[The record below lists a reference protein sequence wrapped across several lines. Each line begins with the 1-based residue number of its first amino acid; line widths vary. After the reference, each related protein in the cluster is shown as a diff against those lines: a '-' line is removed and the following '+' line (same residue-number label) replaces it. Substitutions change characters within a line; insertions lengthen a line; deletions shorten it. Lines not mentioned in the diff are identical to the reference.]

1 MAVNCGVSFGVCAI
15 RITTVDATR
24 ECRRTRRTTR
34 TSRTRL
40 ISIGLSPNIEA
51 GNNFSL
57 RNGCGC
63 SLARFKANDVFNW
76 FEFAFADGALEPEMM
91 ALMLGAETIVDGVD
105 VVGLA
110 FPGALDCSDDEPAV
124 ALEFWTKHIV
134 GSAQDATLPWVHWVF
149 PKTVWQLGDNTAEED
164 FMSSPPSTASRGRTR
179 TGATVLTG
187 TVLRTRRTL
196 RGRLL
201 EDRRRSSDRG
211 VRCVGRHAGQLS
223 GEVT

>member
-15 RITTVDATR
+15 RITTVDAVGNVVGLTDN
-24 ECRRTRRTTR
+24 
-34 TSRTRL
+34 SYVSDKAV
-40 ISIGLSPNIEA
+40 SIGLSPNIEA

-110 FPGALDCSDDEPAV
+110 FPGALDCNDDEPAV

-164 FMSSPPSTASRGRTR
+164 FMSNALNGFSRTNENWGDGPYGDGPPDSQDISEGGYWKTDVDPPTA
-179 TGATVLTG
+179 ACAAA
-187 TVLRTRRTL
+187 
-196 RGRLL
+196 
-201 EDRRRSSDRG
+201 D
-211 VRCVGRHAGQLS
+211 
-223 GEVT
+223 VTPGS